1 MTMGRALRIPT
12 RTEVQDVAQLAAPI
26 VVVQIG
32 MMMMGVVDAA
42 IVGRY
47 SAEGLAAVALGNVHF
62 NSVIALG
69 QGTLMALDP
78 LISQAVGA
86 KDQRAIER
94 SIQRGLVLCL
104 ILSVPLALMLLPG
117 ERLLGPLHQPENV
130 VPVAAG
136 YARACA
142 LGVLPYLGFVALRQ
156 TVQAFSLV
164 RPVVIAVVFGN
175 VANVVLDW
183 AMVFG
188 KLGLPEMGAMG
199 SGWATTFCRWLMA
212 LVLLWG
218 CRHALVP
225 YLRHWSREDL
235 AIGPLW
241 RMVRIGFPIGL
252 QLWIEFMAFSVAL
265 VLVGMLG
272 VDYLGG
278 HQIALMLAALTY
290 MVPLGVSA
298 AASVLV
304 GHAIGRGDPEAARRE
319 ASAALACGVGFMA
332 TTAIILITC
341 APWLARVFTPDP
353 GIIAAA
359 TALIPIAGVFQVVD
373 GIQGV
378 SGGIL
383 RGAGD
388 TRIPMLS
395 NLAGYAVVGLPIGAW
410 LCFSIGWGAP
420 GIWWGLCAGL
430 AAVACLLGWRVHVI
444 LGGSLR
450 RLTAS

>member
-1 MTMGRALRIPT
+1 MGRALRIPT
-12 RTEVQDVAQLAAPI
+12 HSEIRDVARLAAPI

-47 SAEGLAAVALGNVHF
+47 SAEGLASVALGNVYF
-62 NSVIALG
+62 NSVVTLG
-69 QGTLMALDP
+69 HGTLMALDP

-86 KDQRAIER
+86 KDQPAIER
-94 SIQRGLVLCL
+94 SIQRGLVLCVV
-104 ILSVPLALMLLPG
+104 LSVPLALLLLPG
-117 ERLLGPLHQPENV
+117 ERLLGPLNQPENV
-130 VPVAAG
+130 VPVAAS

-142 LGVLPYLGFVALRQ
+142 LGVLPYLGFIALRQ
-156 TVQAFSLV
+156 TVQAFTLV
-164 RPVVIAVVFGN
+164 RPVVVAVVAGN
-175 VANVVLDW
+175 LANVVLDW

-188 KLGLPEMGAMG
+188 KLGFPEMGAVG
-199 SGWATTFCRWLMA
+199 SGWATTICRWLMA
-212 LVLLWG
+212 VILLWG

-225 YLRHWSREDL
+225 YLRRWSREDL

-265 VLVGMLG
+265 LLVGMLG
-272 VDYLGG
+272 VDQLAG

-298 AASVLV
+298 AAAVLV
-304 GHAIGRGDPEAARRE
+304 GHAVGRGDIEAARRE

-332 TTAIILITC
+332 TTALILISF

-359 TALIPIAGVFQVVD
+359 TVLIPIAGVFQVVD

-378 SGGIL
+378 SSGIL

-395 NLAGYAVVGLPIGAW
+395 NLAGYAVVGLPIGGW
-410 LCFSIGWGAP
+410 LCFSLGWGAP

-430 AAVACLLGWRVHVI
+430 AAVALLLGWRVHTIV
-444 LGGSLR
+444 GGELK
-450 RLTAS
+450 RLAAS